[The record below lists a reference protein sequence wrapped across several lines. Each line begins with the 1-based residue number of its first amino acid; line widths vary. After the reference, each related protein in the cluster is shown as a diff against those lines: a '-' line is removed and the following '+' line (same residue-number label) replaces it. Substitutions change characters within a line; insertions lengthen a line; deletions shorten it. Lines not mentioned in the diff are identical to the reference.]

1 MPFTK
6 GTKRSAPREP
16 RNDFGDEDEI
26 LTSKPTKKT
35 KTSSK
40 PADAETSGVDSSGN
54 PFWDLSNKRRV
65 NISQFNKATLVNIR
79 EFYEKDGE
87 LLPGKKVSSPSS
99 PRTIVTASPVSAD
112 FLSPTHQGISLSVAQ
127 YEALVKAMP
136 AINAKLRT
144 LGHNVADAG
153 GDDAGAAAV
162 EAVPK
167 PAAAKDAKSK
177 AKRSNI
183 EATSDEESE

>member
-16 RNDFGDEDEI
+16 RNDSGDEDEI

-87 LLPGKKVSSPSS
+87 LLPGKK
-99 PRTIVTASPVSAD
+99 
-112 FLSPTHQGISLSVAQ
+112 GISLSVAQ

-136 AINAKLRT
+136 AINAKLRA
-144 LGHNVADAG
+144 LGHNVADAS
-153 GDDAGAAAV
+153 GDDAGAAV

-167 PAAAKDAKSK
+167 LAAAKDAKSK

-183 EATSDEESE
+183 EATSDEESD